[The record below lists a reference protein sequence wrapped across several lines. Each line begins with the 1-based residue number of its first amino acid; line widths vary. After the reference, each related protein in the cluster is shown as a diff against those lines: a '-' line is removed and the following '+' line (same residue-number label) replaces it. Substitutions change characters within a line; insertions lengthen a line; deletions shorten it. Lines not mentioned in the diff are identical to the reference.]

1 MSGGETPTHQQM
13 SGAIRALSMDAVEKA
28 KSGHPG
34 MPMGMA
40 DVATVLFS
48 QFLKFDASDP
58 HWPDRDRFVLSA
70 GHGSMLLYSLLFLTG
85 YEDVNLD
92 ELKQFRQ
99 FGAKTAGHPEYGH
112 CAGIETTTGPLGQGL
127 ATAVGMAIAERML
140 AARFGD
146 TLVNHKTYVIAGD
159 GCLMEGLSH
168 EAIDLAGHLKLS
180 KLIVLFDDN
189 GISIDG
195 STALATSTD
204 QLRRFE
210 AAGWTVHRVDGHSSA
225 EIAAALAAAQTSNN
239 PTMIACRTVIGF
251 GAPKKQGTAGIHGA
265 PLGTEEIAAARVALD
280 WPHAPFEVPETIL
293 SAWRHVGSRGEV
305 QRKQWE
311 KVKAQIDDDTA
322 WSFADHLDNRVSE
335 NAFKALDT
343 LSAAYTATPPKL
355 ASRQASEQVIDV
367 LTHAQSNL
375 IGGSA
380 DLTHSNLTKGKSQNP
395 ITATDFQG
403 SYIHFGVREHA
414 MGAAMNGIA
423 LHGGFRAYGGT
434 FLVFSDFVRPS
445 IRLSALM
452 GLPVTYVMT
461 HDSIGLGEDG
471 PTHQPVEHIAS
482 LRAMPNL
489 LVFRPADARETLES
503 WRCALMHDNRPS
515 LLCLSR
521 QALAPIAG
529 HGDVSKGAYVVHG
542 HNTKRDVTLLA
553 TGSEVG
559 LALDAAS
566 ELEKS
571 GVAATVVSMPCW
583 ELFREQD
590 ASYRAHVLGTAP
602 RIAIE
607 AACIQGWHEWMG
619 DNGAFIGM
627 HSFGA
632 SAPIDKLYQHFG
644 ITVDA
649 IIARATAVI
658 SNQKL
663 QATRR

>member
-1 MSGGETPTHQQM
+1 
-13 SGAIRALSMDAVEKA
+13 
-28 KSGHPG
+28 
-34 MPMGMA
+34 
-40 DVATVLFS
+40 
-48 QFLKFDASDP
+48 
-58 HWPDRDRFVLSA
+58 
-70 GHGSMLLYSLLFLTG
+70 
-85 YEDVNLD
+85 
-92 ELKQFRQ
+92 
-99 FGAKTAGHPEYGH
+99 
-112 CAGIETTTGPLGQGL
+112 
-127 ATAVGMAIAERML
+127 
-140 AARFGD
+140 
-146 TLVNHKTYVIAGD
+146 
-159 GCLMEGLSH
+159 MEGISH

-195 STALATSTD
+195 PTALATSTD
-204 QLRRFE
+204 QVRRFE
-210 AAGWTVHRVDGHSSA
+210 AAGWAVHRVDGHAPA
-225 EIAAALAAAQTSNN
+225 EIATALTAAQTSDK

-251 GAPKKQGTAGIHGA
+251 GSPKKQGTAGVHGA
-265 PLGTEEIAAARVALD
+265 PLGAEEIAAARNALD
-280 WPHAPFEVPETIL
+280 WPHAPFEIPEAIL
-293 SAWRHVGSRGEV
+293 LAWRDAG
-305 QRKQWE
+305 QRCGAKRKYWE
-311 KVKAQIDDDTA
+311 KVKAQLDDDSA
-322 WSFADHLDNRVSE
+322 WSFFDHLQKRVSE

-343 LSAAYTATPPKL
+343 LLASYTATPVKL

-367 LTHAQSNL
+367 LTRAQPNL
-375 IGGSA
+375 VGGSA
-380 DLTHSNLTKGKSQNP
+380 DLTHSNLTKGKSQTP
-395 ITATDFQG
+395 VTATDFQG

-503 WRCALMHDNRPS
+503 WRCAMLQDNRPS

-521 QALAPIAG
+521 QALTPISAQ
-529 HGDVSKGAYVVHG
+529 GDVAKGAYVVHG
-542 HNTKRDVTLLA
+542 DAARRDVTLLA

-559 LALDAAS
+559 LAIAAS
-566 ELEKS
+566 DLLSHS
-571 GVAATVVSMPCW
+571 GIAAAVVSMPCW

-590 ASYRAHVLGTAP
+590 QAYRDDVLGHAP

-607 AACIQGWHEWMG
+607 AASIQGWHEWIG
-619 DNGAFIGM
+619 DKGAFIGM
-627 HSFGA
+627 QSFGA

-649 IIARATAVI
+649 IVARAQQLT
-658 SNQKL
+658 SKQS
-663 QATRR
+663 